1 MEAIQSSPA
10 QRAVSCH
17 PAPNKNEP
25 GSSTTGIGSATGQH
39 RDVGEKA
46 AEAGP
51 ESNTDVQW
59 KPTRRF
65 LLAFISLQLVI
76 SAVCLEVTALPTAL
90 PIMSAELGAT
100 ALQAF
105 WAGTSYMLASTV
117 VQPPV
122 ASMSHILGRRVMLYL
137 SAAGF
142 GGGSLI
148 VALAKNFNV
157 VLGGRTVQ
165 MLNLHHRR
173 VVGSWR
179 QSLTQSMR
187 IGGGLM
193 VLVEILIS
201 DLIPLA
207 HRGIWFSI
215 NSIMWCVGTAAG
227 PLVGAAFAQY
237 VSWRW
242 IFWIN
247 LPIVGLAMIFV
258 TFFLKLETLPG
269 HIFEKLGRFDWL
281 GATLFSVSSAGFL
294 FGITT
299 GGVMFAWGS
308 YQVLIPLLIGL
319 SGILAFIYWEFSFA
333 EEPILEKRMFKTF
346 TATSTYV
353 GCMLQG
359 LLNTAS
365 IYFLV
370 LYFQGVKT
378 YSPIMSAV
386 GLLPVTIHL
395 SWASTASGYAVGKV
409 QRYRWALWLGWVLL
423 TVGCGLLMLL
433 GPGTSVVRWVFVQTP
448 LGIGTGILFTPQILC
463 IQASTE
469 NIPQFNGHAA
479 AFFSF
484 IRVFGSA
491 VGVAVSGVI
500 FQNAFKHKLEDI
512 PQFADVAEEYSR
524 DATLIVE
531 VIKEMDTGS
540 TARSLMI
547 NAYSESLGA
556 IWITLLAFS
565 AAGMLLSF
573 TVKGYSMSQEHV
585 TKQKLV
591 QGEKTPE
598 AMTERGVLE

>member
-1 MEAIQSSPA
+1 MGEIQPASA
-10 QRAVSCH
+10 QRAVNHHHHFVWS
-17 PAPNKNEP
+17 KTEP
-25 GSSTTGIGSATGQH
+25 GSTTGTGSSTTREKQHAGGAMTGQE
-39 RDVGEKA
+39 GET
-46 AEAGP
+46 EVV
-51 ESNTDVQW
+51 DW

-65 LLAFISLQLVI
+65 LLAFISLQLVV

-90 PIMSAELGAT
+90 PIMSAQLGAT

-105 WAGTSYMLASTV
+105 WAGTSYMPASTV

-122 ASMSHILGRRVMLYL
+122 ASMSHILGRRI
-137 SAAGF
+137 G
-142 GGGSLI
+142 
-148 VALAKNFNV
+148 
-157 VLGGRTVQ
+157 LG
-165 MLNLHHRR
+165 
-173 VVGSWR
+173 
-179 QSLTQSMR
+179 
-187 IGGGLM
+187 GGGLM
-193 VLVEILIS
+193 VLAEILIS
-201 DLIPLA
+201 DLLSLA
-207 HRGIWFSI
+207 HRGIWFII
-215 NSIMWCVGTAAG
+215 NSIVWCVGTAAG

-237 VSWRW
+237 VRW

-258 TFFLKLETLPG
+258 TLFLKLETFPG
-269 HIFEKLGRFDWL
+269 HILEKLGRFDWL

-294 FGITT
+294 LGITT

-319 SGILAFIYWEFSFA
+319 GGILAFIYWEFRFA
-333 EEPILEKRMFKTF
+333 TEPILEKRMFATF

-365 IYFLV
+365 ICFL
-370 LYFQGVKT
+370 GVKT

-395 SWASTASGYAVGKV
+395 SWTSSASGYTVGRV
-409 QRYRWALWLGWVLL
+409 QRYRWSLWLGWILL
-423 TVGCGLLMLL
+423 TVGCGILMLL
-433 GPGTSVVRWVFVQTP
+433 GPDTSVVRWVFVQTP

-469 NIPQFNGHAA
+469 PQFNGHAA

-491 VGVAVSGVI
+491 IGVAVSGVI
-500 FQNAFKHKLEDI
+500 FQNAFRQELENT
-512 PQFADVAEEYSR
+512 PQFAGVAEEYSR

-531 VIKEMDTGS
+531 VIKDMDVGS
-540 TARSLMI
+540 TSRSLMI
-547 NAYSESLGA
+547 HAYSELLGA

-565 AAGMLLSF
+565 ATGLLLSF
-573 TVKGYSMSQEHV
+573 TVKGYSMSQEHI

-591 QGEKTPE
+591 QGEKAPE
-598 AMTERGVLE
+598 AMAERGVLE

>member
-1 MEAIQSSPA
+1 MEEIQAAPA
-10 QRAVSCH
+10 RGAADH
-17 PAPNKNEP
+17 NRN
-25 GSSTTGIGSATGQH
+25 TTGIGPAIGKREQRQKH
-39 RDVGEKA
+39 AGE
-46 AEAGP
+46 AEAVA
-51 ESNTDVQW
+51 ESEEEW

-65 LLAFISLQLVI
+65 LLAFISLQLVV
-76 SAVCLEVTALPTAL
+76 AGVCLEVTALPTAL

-122 ASMSHILGRRVMLYL
+122 ASMSHILGRKIMLYL

-148 VALAKNFNV
+148 VALAKDFNV

-165 MLNLHHRR
+165 GL
-173 VVGSWR
+173 G
-179 QSLTQSMR
+179 
-187 IGGGLM
+187 GGGLM

-207 HRGIWFSI
+207 NRGIWFSI

-269 HIFEKLGRFDWL
+269 HIFEKLARFDWL
-281 GATLFSVSSAGFL
+281 GAILFSVSSAGFL

-299 GGVMFAWGS
+299 GGVMFGWGS
-308 YQVLIPLLIGL
+308 YQVLIPLLVGL
-319 SGILAFIYWEFSFA
+319 GGILAFVYWEFQFV

-359 LLNTAS
+359 FLNTAS

-386 GLLPVTIHL
+386 GLLPVTLHL
-395 SWASTASGYAVGKV
+395 AWASTASGYAVGKV
-409 QRYRWALWLGWVLL
+409 QRYRWALWVGWTLL
-423 TVGCGLLMLL
+423 TLGCGLLMLL
-433 GPGTSVVRWVFVQTP
+433 GPDTSV
-448 LGIGTGILFTPQILC
+448 ILC

-469 NIPQFNGHAA
+469 PQFNGHAA

-500 FQNAFKHKLEDI
+500 FQNSFRQKLEHI
-512 PQFADVAEEYSR
+512 PQFAGVAEEYSR

-531 VIKEMDTGS
+531 VIKDMDAGS
-540 TARSLMI
+540 ASRSLMI
-547 NAYSESLGA
+547 NAYSDSLGA

-565 AAGMLLSF
+565 AVGLLLSL
-573 TVKGYSMSQEHV
+573 TVKGYSMTQEHV

-591 QGEKTPE
+591 QGEKVLE
-598 AMTERGVLE
+598 AMAERGVLE

>member
-1 MEAIQSSPA
+1 MEEIQAAPA
-10 QRAVSCH
+10 HRAADH
-17 PAPNKNEP
+17 D
-25 GSSTTGIGSATGQH
+25 GSTTTGIGPAIGKREQRQQH
-39 RDVGEKA
+39 AGEAKVEA
-46 AEAGP
+46 VAEG
-51 ESNTDVQW
+51 EEEW

-65 LLAFISLQLVI
+65 LLAFISLQLVV
-76 SAVCLEVTALPTAL
+76 AGVCLEVTALPTAL

-122 ASMSHILGRRVMLYL
+122 ASMSHILGRKIMLYL

-148 VALAKNFNV
+148 VALAKDFNV

-165 MLNLHHRR
+165 GL
-173 VVGSWR
+173 G
-179 QSLTQSMR
+179 
-187 IGGGLM
+187 GGGLM

-207 HRGIWFSI
+207 NRGIWFSI

-269 HIFEKLGRFDWL
+269 HIFEKLARFDWL
-281 GATLFSVSSAGFL
+281 GAILFSVSSAGFL

-299 GGVMFAWGS
+299 GGVMFGWGS
-308 YQVLIPLLIGL
+308 YQVLIPLLVGL
-319 SGILAFIYWEFSFA
+319 AGILAFVYWEFQFV

-359 LLNTAS
+359 FLNTAS
-365 IYFLV
+365 IYFL
-370 LYFQGVKT
+370 
-378 YSPIMSAV
+378 
-386 GLLPVTIHL
+386 
-395 SWASTASGYAVGKV
+395 ASGYAVGKV
-409 QRYRWALWLGWVLL
+409 QRYRWALWLGWTLL
-423 TVGCGLLMLL
+423 TLGCGLMMLL
-433 GPGTSVVRWVFVQTP
+433 GPDTSVVSWVFVQTP
-448 LGIGTGILFTPQILC
+448 LGIGTGMLFTPQILC

-469 NIPQFNGHAA
+469 PQFNGHAA

-500 FQNAFKHKLEDI
+500 FQNSFRQKLEHI
-512 PQFADVAEEYSR
+512 PQFAGVAEEYSR

-531 VIKEMDTGS
+531 VIKDMDAGS
-540 TARSLMI
+540 ASRSLMI
-547 NAYSESLGA
+547 NAYSDSLGS

-565 AAGMLLSF
+565 AVGLLLSL
-573 TVKGYSMSQEHV
+573 TVKGYSMTQEHV

-591 QGEKTPE
+591 QGEKVPE
-598 AMTERGVLE
+598 AMVERGVLE